1 MTNTE
6 STSRVEMRWIPVTTA
21 DGRTCM
27 EMRWVE
33 INQAAHAHQHAAA

>member
-6 STSRVEMRWIPVTTA
+6 TTSRVEMRWVPVTTA

-33 INQAAHAHQHAAA
+33 TDQAAHAHHHAAA